1 VTSPQKVYLFSVI
14 LLLNGIGC
22 LHDTGLPLQNDAPE
36 ITFSTGDPRFS
47 QGMFSDT
54 LVYPDSIVC
63 TLLVYDRNDFTL
75 SVHEQNAQWPGY
87 LHQPISDYAEK
98 HLIPVCTAS
107 LMGAFY
113 AGTWSIKDRYGVGDS
128 IRFSVLHT
136 ARDRF
141 RGLGPDPAYW
151 VPYND
156 SHLGSSIV
164 VDRPPDDPLYFLF
177 KEDMNTHVTGMHSPY
192 VLSGDFEIRLSY
204 RLVREENDITEFWFV
219 ISTGTDTSWFMRKDD
234 YAGIRLSVGGAELG
248 LLSEGNTIQD
258 GNRARL
264 AGTLSIERTAGHLAF
279 YQTPEFALESYRLGD
294 STTVFLFP
302 HDSLRVHVRLTTDE
316 TGVRRGPCVLREFC
330 ISKGLIE
337 RMEG

>member
-1 VTSPQKVYLFSVI
+1 MTSTQKVYLFSVI
-14 LLLNGIGC
+14 LILNGIGC
-22 LHDTGLPLQNDAPE
+22 LHDTGLPLKNDAPE
-36 ITFSTGDPRFS
+36 IAFSEGDTRFS
-47 QGMFSDT
+47 HGVFSDT
-54 LVYPDSIVC
+54 LVYPDSAVC
-63 TLLVYDRNDFTL
+63 TLLVYDRNDSVL
-75 SVHEQNAQWPGY
+75 SVSEQNAQWPGY
-87 LHQPISDYAEK
+87 LHQPFSNYAEK
-98 HLIPVCTAS
+98 YLIPVCTAS
-107 LMGAFY
+107 LMGALY
-113 AGTWSIKDRYGVGDS
+113 AGTWSIKDRYGVRDS
-128 IRFSVLHT
+128 MGFSVLHT

-141 RGLGPDPAYW
+141 RGRGPDPAYW

-156 SHLGSSIV
+156 THLGSSIV

-192 VLSGDFEIRLSY
+192 ILSGDFKISVNY
-204 RLVREENDITEFWFV
+204 RLLSEENDFTEFWFV
-219 ISTGTDTSWFMRKDD
+219 ISTGTDTSWFMRQDE

-264 AGTLSIERTAGHLAF
+264 AGTLSIERTDGYLAF

-294 STTVFLFP
+294 STTIFSFP
-302 HDSLRVHVRLTTDE
+302 HDSLRVHVRFTTDE
-316 TGVRRGPCVLREFC
+316 VGVRSDPCVLREFS